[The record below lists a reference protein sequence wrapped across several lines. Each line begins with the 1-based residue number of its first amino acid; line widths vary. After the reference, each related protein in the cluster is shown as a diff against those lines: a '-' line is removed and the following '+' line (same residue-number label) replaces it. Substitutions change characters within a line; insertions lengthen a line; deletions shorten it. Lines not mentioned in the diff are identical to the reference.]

1 VCLSGTQVTKLNIDH
16 QPRSLT
22 YPLPSPLRA
31 KTSAELEPAHENPT
45 LNFQEF
51 CGLAV
56 KQILSKV
63 KLYKFTMISGLLTT
77 RSQNTLL
84 PNYPTMTYALEVI
97 YIYWIHM
104 LEIAF
109 STLHSDTPGR

>member
-1 VCLSGTQVTKLNIDH
+1 VKKLNIDH

-22 YPLPSPLRA
+22 YPPPSPLRG
-31 KTSAELEPAHENPT
+31 KTSAKLELAHENQT

-56 KQILSKV
+56 KQILSKI
-63 KLYKFTMISGLLTT
+63 KLYKFTVKSALLTT

-109 STLHSDTPGR
+109 STLHLDTPRW